1 MVVIIDDRG
10 DVWEYSPNLVRVVAC
25 EFRFSLSSSLLTVLF
40 IVEFFVGTGDINSSF
55 LPKRQSAAVEQISTE
70 PSEEADKGENSP
82 EKEDG
87 AQVPEDIDERKSQQ
101 IAEVAKQL
109 EERPLAKAQEQL
121 EERQHA
127 PTSSDS
133 PSDKEKMKSPNEV
146 PIIDVK
152 PVLNEND
159 RELDRVESLLCETHK
174 RFYER
179 HDARLQGRAL
189 SPPDVSVRP
198 FTLYI

>member
-1 MVVIIDDRG
+1 M
-10 DVWEYSPNLVRVVAC
+10 
-25 EFRFSLSSSLLTVLF
+25 LF

-55 LPKRQSAAVEQISTE
+55 LPKRQPAAVEQISTE
-70 PSEEADKGENSP
+70 PSEEADKGENP
-82 EKEDG
+82 LEKKEDG
-87 AQVPEDIDERKSQQ
+87 AQDLEDIDERKSQQ

-121 EERQHA
+121 EERQHT

-133 PSDKEKMKSPNEV
+133 PSDKGKMKSPNEV
-146 PIIDVK
+146 PIIDAK

-198 FTLYI
+198 FTIYI